1 MSAKQNTNTGAFS
14 ALKQDIKSGNPR
26 PLYMFYGEE
35 TYLLHYYTQQL
46 RKKMI
51 DPLTE
56 EFNFHRFNDET
67 FSAQAVYDAVE
78 NLPMMAE
85 RSMVLV
91 EDVDLFKLPE
101 EERSQ
106 LQALFEDLPDYCTVV
121 FFFETVAWKP
131 DKRLKKFWSA
141 IEKNAQIVEF
151 AKQSQ
156 RELMAWVGRHFAS
169 HKKTISSDLCAY
181 LIEITGGTMTALGSE
196 IQKIAAYALGSEI
209 TKYDIDA
216 VTEPVL
222 DAVVFEMTDQIA
234 RNEYGPALNKLR
246 DLCKMQTEPL
256 SILGAVGAQMRR
268 VSAARTLLDAGR
280 GSGELMQLC
289 GLSDY
294 AARKTLATA
303 GKVPARF
310 CAAAAR
316 LVLETDYRIKTS
328 YDDPQRLLEL
338 LLLQLSQE
346 ATYGK
351 N

>member
-106 LQALFEDLPDYCTVV
+106 LQALFEDLPD
-121 FFFETVAWKP
+121 
-131 DKRLKKFWSA
+131 

-294 AARKTLATA
+294 AARKTMATA

>member
-1 MSAKQNTNTGAFS
+1 MSAKPASNTGAFG
-14 ALKQDIKSGNPR
+14 ALKQDIKNRTPQ
-26 PLYMFYGEE
+26 PLYIFYGEE
-35 TYLLHYYTQQL
+35 TYLLHYYTEQL
-46 RKKMI
+46 RKKLI

-56 EFNFHRFNDET
+56 EFNYHRFNEET
-67 FSAQAVYDAVE
+67 FSVQALYDAAE

-101 EERSQ
+101 GERGL
-106 LQALFEDLPDYCTVV
+106 LQDLFADLPDYCTIV
-121 FFFETVAWKP
+121 FLFETVAWKP

-141 IEKNAQIVEF
+141 LEKNAQIVEF
-151 AKQSQ
+151 AKQSP
-156 RELMAWVGRHFAS
+156 RELTSWIVRHFAS
-169 HKKTISSDLCAY
+169 YKKSISTDLCGY
-181 LIEITGGTMTALGSE
+181 LIEITGGTMTGLGSE
-196 IQKIAAYALGSEI
+196 IQKIAAYTQGTEV
-209 TKYDIDA
+209 TKQDIDA

-246 DLCKMQTEPL
+246 ELCKMQTEPL

-268 VSAARTLLDAGR
+268 ISAARTLLDAGR

-294 AARKTLATA
+294 AARKTVSTA
-303 GKVPARF
+303 GKVSAAF

-338 LLLQLSQE
+338 LILQLAQE
-346 ATYGK
+346 ANYGK